1 MMLISYMDDAN
12 ILLQI
17 GVSYSYD
24 WCSMIGC
31 KEIWKKETED
41 NGTYNPQEVQSKKV
55 SNDQE
60 LIQSDPITCPQN
72 QKGNN

>member
-31 KEIWKKETED
+31 KEIWKKKETED
-41 NGTYNPQEVQSKKV
+41 MEPTIPREYKLKR
-55 SNDQE
+55 
-60 LIQSDPITCPQN
+60 
-72 QKGNN
+72 